1 MTTLN
6 EQEIETIENK
16 LLHFG
21 LEGDRE
27 ATRRYANLYLFGRT
41 WERTRSAE
49 HQQNFLDQ
57 VHDAQTWLTA
67 NYA

>member
-1 MTTLN
+1 MTDTKI
-6 EQEIETIENK
+6 EIIENK
-16 LLHFG
+16 LLHLA

-27 ATRRYANLYLFGRT
+27 ATRRYANLYLFRRT
-41 WERTRSAE
+41 SDRTRSAE